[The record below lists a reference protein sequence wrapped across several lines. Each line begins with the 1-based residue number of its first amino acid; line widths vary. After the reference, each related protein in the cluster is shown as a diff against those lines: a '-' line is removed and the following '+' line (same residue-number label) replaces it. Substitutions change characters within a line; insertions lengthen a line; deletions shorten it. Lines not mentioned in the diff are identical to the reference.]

1 MGRRR
6 TVREEIADLERS
18 GTLSAVQASVL
29 RDAPQWS
36 IEANELF
43 AYLGGLI
50 AAIGVTWLTIAL
62 VQDSSP
68 LGIAIGML
76 VAGIVIGVGA
86 KFLHQQN
93 TWRSRVA
100 EALTVV
106 SVGLLAGAAGIFLN
120 QAGLASDHSASI
132 VTAICVA
139 LGLLV
144 ARRTQFAGT
153 LIFVIATEIFV
164 ASLIG
169 TLNLEDSLVAAL
181 LFIASGAALIAVSR
195 SAIGFPL
202 SARVVGTVSY
212 VLGTFTFG
220 VMKDSIVATLAALI
234 ISVALF
240 LASTKLLKLEVIA
253 GGAIAVTLTTSLL
266 VTRVVNAQAIQG
278 LAIVIIGVAMVVAA
292 SAVNKKRRSA

>member
-6 TVREEIADLERS
+6 TVREEIADLERR
-18 GTLSAVQASVL
+18 GTLSPVQASVL

-144 ARRTQFAGT
+144 APRTQFAGT

-181 LFIASGAALIAVSR
+181 LFIASGATLIAVSR

-220 VMKDSIVATLAALI
+220 VMKDSVIATLAALI

>member
-266 VTRVVNAQAIQG
+266 VTRVVNTQAIQG